1 MSGGYQLARPAAD
14 VAVGDVVT
22 ALEGPLSL
30 VGCVPDDGACARA
43 DSCASRIVW
52 RRLDSAISGALN
64 GITLEDLTQGGSV
77 TMKTAYFDHAAT
89 TPVDP
94 QVLEAM
100 LPWFSER
107 YGNPSELHRLGRE
120 ARAAVETAR
129 AQVAAALGAGDKE
142 IVFTAGGTESDN
154 LALFGSL
161 ARYQPGHLIVSA
173 VEHPAV
179 MEAARALNRQ
189 GWAVDFVPV
198 DADGVVDL
206 DAYEQAFRDDTR
218 LASVMFANNVVGSI
232 QPVAELA
239 RLAHER
245 GALFHTDAVQAVG
258 AIPVDVTA
266 LGVDLLSLSGHKL
279 YGPKGI
285 GALYV
290 KRGTRLQPILHGGG
304 HERRLRS
311 GTENV
316 PGIVGLGVAMTLSVE
331 QIPEVRPRLEAL
343 RDRLAQ
349 GVLERIPEVRHLGH
363 PTERLPGNVSF
374 SVRYV
379 EGESM
384 LLQLDAHGFMVSSG
398 SACASGS
405 LEPSHVVLA
414 MGLGAEEAHGSMRI
428 SLGRENT
435 GEEADAFL
443 EAFPPIVDKLRQMS
457 PLYVKG

>member
-1 MSGGYQLARPAAD
+1 
-14 VAVGDVVT
+14 
-22 ALEGPLSL
+22 
-30 VGCVPDDGACARA
+30 
-43 DSCASRIVW
+43 
-52 RRLDSAISGALN
+52 
-64 GITLEDLTQGGSV
+64 
-77 TMKTAYFDHAAT
+77 MKTVYFDHAAT

-100 LPWFSER
+100 LPYFSQQ

-120 ARAAVETAR
+120 ARAAVDAAR
-129 AQVAAALGAGDKE
+129 AQVAAVLGAGEKE

-161 ARYQPGHLIVSA
+161 ARYQPGHFIVSA
-173 VEHPAV
+173 IEHPAV
-179 MEAARALNRQ
+179 MEAARALNRL
-189 GWAVDFVPV
+189 GWAVDFIPV
-198 DADGVVDL
+198 DGDGVVDL

-218 LASVMFANNVVGSI
+218 LASIMFASNVVGTV
-232 QPVAELA
+232 QPVAALA
-239 RLAHER
+239 RIAHEK

-258 AIPVDVTA
+258 SLPVDVA
-266 LGVDLLSLSGHKL
+266 ELGVDMLSLSGHKL

-316 PGIVGLGVAMTLSVE
+316 PGIVGLGAAMTLAAE
-331 QIPEVRPRLEAL
+331 QLPEVRPRLERL
-343 RDRLAQ
+343 RDKLAQ
-349 GVLERIPEVRHLGH
+349 GVQERIPEVTYLGH
-363 PTERLPGNVSF
+363 PTERLPGNVAF

-384 LLQLDAHGFMVSSG
+384 LLQLDAGGFMVSSG

-414 MGLGAEEAHGSMRI
+414 LGLRAEDAHGSMRI

-435 GEEADAFL
+435 EEEADAFL

>member
-1 MSGGYQLARPAAD
+1 
-14 VAVGDVVT
+14 
-22 ALEGPLSL
+22 
-30 VGCVPDDGACARA
+30 
-43 DSCASRIVW
+43 
-52 RRLDSAISGALN
+52 
-64 GITLEDLTQGGSV
+64 
-77 TMKTAYFDHAAT
+77 MKTIYFDHAAT

-94 QVLEAM
+94 RVLEAM
-100 LPWFSER
+100 LPYFTER

-120 ARAAVETAR
+120 ARAAVEEAR

-142 IVFTAGGTESDN
+142 IVFTGGGTESDN
-154 LALFGSL
+154 LALFGYL
-161 ARYQPGHLIVSA
+161 ARFQPGHLIVSA
-173 VEHPAV
+173 IEHPAV
-179 MEAARALNRQ
+179 MEAARALNRL

-198 DADGVVDL
+198 DGDGLIDI
-206 DAYEQAFRDDTR
+206 DAYTQAFRDDTK
-218 LASVMFANNVVGSI
+218 LASIMFANNVVGTV

-239 RLAHER
+239 RIAHEK
-245 GALFHTDAVQAVG
+245 GAAFHTDAVQAVG
-258 AIPVDVTA
+258 SLPIDVA
-266 LGVDLLSLSGHKL
+266 ELGVDMLSLSGHKL

-316 PGIVGLGVAMTLSVE
+316 PGIVGLGVALELAVGQLS
-331 QIPEVRPRLEAL
+331 EVRPRLEAL
-343 RDRLAQ
+343 RDRLAA
-349 GVLERIPEVRHLGH
+349 GVLGHIPEVTYLGH
-363 PTERLPGNVSF
+363 PTERLPGNVAF

-384 LLQLDAHGFMVSSG
+384 LLQLDAQGFMVSSG

-414 MGLGAEEAHGSMRI
+414 LGLRAEDAHGSMRI

-435 GEEADAFL
+435 EEEVDAFL
-443 EAFPPIVDKLRQMS
+443 DAFPPIVDKLRQMS

>member
-1 MSGGYQLARPAAD
+1 
-14 VAVGDVVT
+14 
-22 ALEGPLSL
+22 
-30 VGCVPDDGACARA
+30 
-43 DSCASRIVW
+43 
-52 RRLDSAISGALN
+52 
-64 GITLEDLTQGGSV
+64 
-77 TMKTAYFDHAAT
+77 MKTTYFDHAAT

-94 QVLEAM
+94 QALEAM
-100 LPWFSER
+100 LPFFSEC

-120 ARAAVETAR
+120 ARAAVEEAR
-129 AQVAAALGAGDKE
+129 AQVAAAIGAGEKE
-142 IVFTAGGTESDN
+142 IVFTAGGTEADN
-154 LALFGSL
+154 LALFGYL
-161 ARYQPGHLIVSA
+161 ARYQPGHLVVSA

-179 MEAARALNRQ
+179 MEAARALNRL

-198 DADGVVDL
+198 DRDGVIDL

-218 LASVMFANNVVGSI
+218 LASVMFANNVVGTV
-232 QPVAELA
+232 QPVAALA
-239 RLAHER
+239 RIAHEK
-245 GALFHTDAVQAVG
+245 GAVFHTDAVQAVG
-258 AIPVDVTA
+258 SLPVDVA
-266 LGVDLLSLSGHKL
+266 ELEVDMLTLSGHKF

-316 PGIVGLGVAMTLSVE
+316 PGIVGMGAALARATELL
-331 QIPEVRPRLEAL
+331 PEVRPRLERL

-349 GVLERIPEVRHLGH
+349 GVQERIPEVTYLGH
-363 PTERLPGNVSF
+363 PTERLPGNVAF

-384 LLQLDAHGFMVSSG
+384 LLQLDAQGFLVSSG

-414 MGLGAEEAHGSMRI
+414 LGLGAEEAHGSMRL

-435 GEEADAFL
+435 EEEADAFL

>member
-1 MSGGYQLARPAAD
+1 
-14 VAVGDVVT
+14 
-22 ALEGPLSL
+22 
-30 VGCVPDDGACARA
+30 
-43 DSCASRIVW
+43 
-52 RRLDSAISGALN
+52 
-64 GITLEDLTQGGSV
+64 
-77 TMKTAYFDHAAT
+77 MKTVYFDHAAT

-94 QVLEAM
+94 LVLEAM
-100 LPWFSER
+100 LPYFSQQ

-120 ARAAVETAR
+120 ARAAVEAAR
-129 AQVAAALGAGDKE
+129 AQVAAVLGAGEKE

-161 ARYQPGHLIVSA
+161 ARHQPGHLIVSA

-179 MEAARALNRQ
+179 MEAARALNRL
-189 GWAVDFVPV
+189 GWAVDFIPV
-198 DADGVVDL
+198 DGDGIVDL

-218 LASVMFANNVVGSI
+218 LVSIMFANNVVGSV
-232 QPVAELA
+232 QPVATLA
-239 RLAHER
+239 RIAHEK

-258 AIPVDVTA
+258 SLPVDVGE
-266 LGVDLLSLSGHKL
+266 LGVDMLSLSGHKL

-316 PGIVGLGVAMTLSVE
+316 PGIVGLGVAMTMAAE
-331 QIPEVRPRLEAL
+331 QLPEVRPRLERL

-349 GVLERIPEVRHLGH
+349 GVLERIPEVTYLGH
-363 PTERLPGNVSF
+363 PTQRLPGSVAF

-384 LLQLDAHGFMVSSG
+384 LLQLDAQGFMVSSG

-414 MGLGAEEAHGSMRI
+414 LGLGAEEAHGSMRI

-435 GEEADAFL
+435 EEEADAFL

>member
-1 MSGGYQLARPAAD
+1 
-14 VAVGDVVT
+14 
-22 ALEGPLSL
+22 
-30 VGCVPDDGACARA
+30 
-43 DSCASRIVW
+43 
-52 RRLDSAISGALN
+52 
-64 GITLEDLTQGGSV
+64 
-77 TMKTAYFDHAAT
+77 MKTIYFDHAAT

-94 QVLEAM
+94 RVLEAM
-100 LPWFSER
+100 LAYFSEC

-120 ARAAVETAR
+120 ARAAVEQAR
-129 AQVAAALGAGDKE
+129 ARVAAALGAGDKE
-142 IVFTAGGTESDN
+142 IVFTSGGTEADN
-154 LALFGSL
+154 LALFGYL
-161 ARYQPGHLIVSA
+161 ARFQPGHLIVSA
-173 VEHPAV
+173 IEHPAI
-179 MEAARALNRQ
+179 METARALNRL

-198 DADGVVDL
+198 DGEGVVDV

-218 LASVMFANNVVGSI
+218 LASIMFANNVVGTV

-239 RLAHER
+239 RIAHEK
-245 GALFHTDAVQAVG
+245 GAVFHTDAVQAVG
-258 AIPVDVTA
+258 SLPIDVAA
-266 LGVDLLSLSGHKL
+266 LGVDMLSLSGHKL

-290 KRGTRLQPILHGGG
+290 KRGTRLQPVLHGGG

-316 PGIVGLGVAMTLSVE
+316 PGIVGLGEAITLANE
-331 QIPEVRPRLEAL
+331 RQPEVRPRLEAL
-343 RDRLAQ
+343 RDKLGR
-349 GVLERIPEVRHLGH
+349 GVVELIPEVTYLGH
-363 PTERLPGNVSF
+363 PTRRLPGNVAF

-384 LLQLDAHGFMVSSG
+384 LLQLDAQGFMVSSG

-414 MGLGAEEAHGSMRI
+414 LGLAAEDAHGSMRV

-435 GEEADAFL
+435 DEEVDAFL
-443 EAFPPIVDKLRQMS
+443 EIFPPIVDKLRQMS

>member
-1 MSGGYQLARPAAD
+1 M
-14 VAVGDVVT
+14 
-22 ALEGPLSL
+22 
-30 VGCVPDDGACARA
+30 
-43 DSCASRIVW
+43 
-52 RRLDSAISGALN
+52 
-64 GITLEDLTQGGSV
+64 
-77 TMKTAYFDHAAT
+77 
-89 TPVDP
+89 
-94 QVLEAM
+94 
-100 LPWFSER
+100 
-107 YGNPSELHRLGRE
+107 
-120 ARAAVETAR
+120 
-129 AQVAAALGAGDKE
+129 
-142 IVFTAGGTESDN
+142 FTAGGTESDN
-154 LALFGSL
+154 LALFGGL

-173 VEHPAV
+173 IEHPAV
-179 MEAARALNRQ
+179 MEAARALNRI

-198 DADGVVDL
+198 DGDGIVDM
-206 DAYEQAFRDDTR
+206 DAYEEAFRDDTR
-218 LASVMFANNVVGSI
+218 LASIMFANNVVGSI
-232 QPVAELA
+232 QPIAALA
-239 RLAHER
+239 RIAHEK

-258 AIPVDVTA
+258 SVPVDVDE

-316 PGIVGLGVAMTLSVE
+316 PGIVGLGEAMTIAAD
-331 QIPEVRPRLEAL
+331 QMAEVRPRLERL
-343 RDRLAQ
+343 RDKLAA
-349 GVLERIPEVRHLGH
+349 GVVERIPEVTYLGH
-363 PTERLPGNVSF
+363 PTERLPGNVAF

-384 LLQLDAHGFMVSSG
+384 LLQLDAQGFMVSSG

-414 MGLGAEEAHGSMRI
+414 LGLGAEEAHGSMRI

-435 GEEADAFL
+435 EEEVDAFL

>member
-1 MSGGYQLARPAAD
+1 
-14 VAVGDVVT
+14 
-22 ALEGPLSL
+22 
-30 VGCVPDDGACARA
+30 
-43 DSCASRIVW
+43 
-52 RRLDSAISGALN
+52 
-64 GITLEDLTQGGSV
+64 
-77 TMKTAYFDHAAT
+77 MKTVYFDHAAT
-89 TPVDP
+89 TPVDR

-100 LPWFSER
+100 LPYFSEQ

-120 ARAAVETAR
+120 ARAAVEASRAR
-129 AQVAAALGAGDKE
+129 VAAALGAGEKE

-154 LALFGSL
+154 LALFGAL

-173 VEHPAV
+173 IEHPAV
-179 MEAARALNRQ
+179 MEAARALNRA
-189 GWAVDFVPV
+189 GWAVDFIPV
-198 DADGVVDL
+198 DGDGIVDL
-206 DAYEQAFRDDTR
+206 DAYEDAFRVDTR
-218 LASVMFANNVVGSI
+218 LASIMFANNVVGSI
-232 QPVAELA
+232 QPVAALA
-239 RLAHER
+239 RIAHEK

-258 AIPVDVTA
+258 SVPVDVA
-266 LGVDLLSLSGHKL
+266 ELGVDLLSLSGHKL

-316 PGIVGLGVAMTLSVE
+316 PGIVGLGEAMTIASD
-331 QIPEVRPRLEAL
+331 QMAEVRPRLERL
-343 RDRLAQ
+343 RDKLAA
-349 GVLERIPEVRHLGH
+349 GVVERIPEVTYLGH
-363 PTERLPGNVSF
+363 PTERLPGNVAF

-384 LLQLDAHGFMVSSG
+384 LLQLDAQGFMVSSG

-414 MGLGAEEAHGSMRI
+414 LGLGAEEAHGSMRI

-435 GEEADAFL
+435 EEEAEGFL

>member
-1 MSGGYQLARPAAD
+1 
-14 VAVGDVVT
+14 
-22 ALEGPLSL
+22 
-30 VGCVPDDGACARA
+30 
-43 DSCASRIVW
+43 
-52 RRLDSAISGALN
+52 
-64 GITLEDLTQGGSV
+64 
-77 TMKTAYFDHAAT
+77 MKTVYFDHAAT

-94 QVLEAM
+94 LVLEAM
-100 LPWFSER
+100 LPYFSR
-107 YGNPSELHRLGRE
+107 QYGNPSELHRLGRE
-120 ARAAVETAR
+120 ARAAVEAAR
-129 AQVAAALGAGDKE
+129 AQVAAVLGAGEKE

-161 ARYQPGHLIVSA
+161 ARHRPGHLIVSA

-179 MEAARALNRQ
+179 MEAARALNRL
-189 GWAVDFVPV
+189 GWAVDFIPV
-198 DADGVVDL
+198 DGDGIVDL
-206 DAYEQAFRDDTR
+206 DAYERAFRDDTR
-218 LASVMFANNVVGSI
+218 LVSIMFANNVVGSV
-232 QPVAELA
+232 QPVATLA
-239 RLAHER
+239 RIAHEK

-258 AIPVDVTA
+258 SLPVNVGE
-266 LGVDLLSLSGHKL
+266 LGVDMLSLSGHKL
-279 YGPKGI
+279 YAPKGI

-316 PGIVGLGVAMTLSVE
+316 PGIVGLGVAMTLAAG
-331 QIPEVRPRLEAL
+331 QLPEVRPRLERL

-349 GVLERIPEVRHLGH
+349 GVLERIPEVTYLGH
-363 PTERLPGNVSF
+363 PTKRLPGSVAF

-384 LLQLDAHGFMVSSG
+384 LLQLDAQGFMVSSG

-414 MGLGAEEAHGSMRI
+414 LGLGAEEAHGSMRI

-435 GEEADAFL
+435 EEEADAFL